1 MDQQLNLFNYGLER
15 KQITKKTRLIE
26 LFSGIGAQ
34 AKALEIMG
42 VDFEHYKTCEW
53 ASPSIKAY
61 NAIHIKD
68 FTDYSANLSK
78 EELIAYLDG
87 NISNN
92 YSEPCNVRKQTEK
105 WLRET
110 YNSCIATH
118 NLMNIMKVKGEDL
131 EIKDTDKYEYIMSY
145 SFPCQDLSLAGTRG
159 GMSVSQSEGGTRSG
173 LLREVERI
181 LTELFEK
188 EKELPQILLCENV
201 PEIMSEQSLPD
212 LQKWVKRLEEFGYT
226 SHYAI
231 LNSKEFNVPQNR
243 KRFFMVSILGEYAYE
258 FPIKMK
264 LKYKLK
270 DFLEKETEE
279 KYYLTEQAIE
289 RISKWK
295 SQQDPLKNI
304 NEEKI
309 ICPTVLASNS
319 HGEHGGMVL
328 INESLFEENE
338 IVDYSSS
345 ADFMRNH
352 SNKVVPTIVCHDKF
366 GVVEKIPIKNA
377 TKEGYVMAEDGDG
390 IDISSRME
398 YHRGTVQK
406 GLSQTLTCSGGNNV
420 GVVAPGTTHKLRI
433 RKLTPRECIRLMGFE
448 DKDTDSMYQIGL
460 GDTKIWHCAGDSIVV
475 PVLIAI
481 LSPLYFNDT
490 KHIEIINNYL
500 GEKYEN

>member
-1 MDQQLNLFNYGLER
+1 MRER
-15 KQITKKTRLIE
+15 
-26 LFSGIGAQ
+26 
-34 AKALEIMG
+34 
-42 VDFEHYKTCEW
+42 
-53 ASPSIKAY
+53 
-61 NAIHIKD
+61 
-68 FTDYSANLSK
+68 
-78 EELIAYLDG
+78 
-87 NISNN
+87 
-92 YSEPCNVRKQTEK
+92 
-105 WLRET
+105 
-110 YNSCIATH
+110 
-118 NLMNIMKVKGEDL
+118 
-131 EIKDTDKYEYIMSY
+131 
-145 SFPCQDLSLAGTRG
+145 
-159 GMSVSQSEGGTRSG
+159 
-173 LLREVERI
+173 
-181 LTELFEK
+181 
-188 EKELPQILLCENV
+188 ELPQILLCENV

-304 NEEKI
+304 NEEKMI
-309 ICPTVLASNS
+309 YPTVLASNS

-352 SNKVVPTIVCHDKF
+352 SNKVVPTIVYHDKF

-420 GVVAPGTTHKLRI
+420 GVVVPGQEFKRFENYITWQDKQGNFNTQCNRASLENDICLTVPANNTPKVALQKTHKLRI

-448 DKDTDSMYQIGL
+448 DKDTDSMYQSGL

-481 LSPLYFNDT
+481 LSPLYFSDT